1 MTDRLDPE
9 TVAAARGWKPPDTGA
24 HVLDRPALAGIA
36 GEWVAAVAPF
46 TEADPAGIL
55 VAYLVAAG
63 SMIGPTPHMTTGPRR
78 HGVNEYAVLVGPS
91 ATGRKGDAL
100 DAGTL
105 PARRADPDWHAER
118 VRSGFGSGEGVIR
131 HVQDVTADGEAQDRR
146 LLMRES
152 ELASVLAVAGRDG
165 STLSGILR
173 NAWDGAPLENHT
185 KGQTMR
191 ATGAHVSILA
201 CVTPE
206 ELRRKLT
213 ATELAN
219 GFANRFLYVSVRRR
233 RLLPRGGAIPEA
245 LTSEHAAALHDR
257 ADRARRPGPL
267 DFTPEGGALWD
278 HAYEHELSVERH
290 GMTGAVTS
298 RAEPHTL
305 RLAMLY
311 ALLDGATGIGREH
324 VESALS
330 LWRYCEQSAR
340 DVWGDALGDPT
351 ADAILDAV
359 REQGELT
366 RTAIRDMFS
375 RHRSGDYE
383 RALAELVA
391 AGRLAVRTVET
402 GGRPT
407 SLYSLARDRSDRS
420 DIRPAA

>member
-1 MTDRLDPE
+1 MTDRLTPE
-9 TVAAARGWKPPDTGA
+9 TVAAAHGWKPPDEGTRKLGA
-24 HVLDRPALAGIA
+24 PALAGIA
-36 GEWVAAVAPF
+36 GDWVAAVSPF

-63 SMIGPTPHMTTGPRR
+63 SMFGPTPHTTTGPRR
-78 HGVNEYAVLVGPS
+78 HCVNEYAALVGPT

-100 DAGTL
+100 DAGML
-105 PARRADPDWHAER
+105 PARHADPDWYAER

-131 HVQDVTADGEAQDRR
+131 HVQDATAEEAAQDRR

-165 STLSGILR
+165 STLSGIVR

-191 ATGAHVSILA
+191 ASGAHVSILA

-219 GFANRFLYVSVRRR
+219 GFANRFLYVSVRRS

-245 LTSEHAAALHDR
+245 LTSEHASALRER
-257 ADRARRPGPL
+257 ADRARKAGRL
-267 DFTPEGGALWD
+267 DFTTEGGALWD

-305 RLAMLY
+305 RLSMLY
-311 ALLDGATGIGREH
+311 ALLDGATAIGREH
-324 VESALS
+324 VESALA
-330 LWRYCEQSAR
+330 LWRYCEQSAH

-366 RTAIRDMFS
+366 RTAIRDLFS

-383 RALAELVA
+383 RALARLVA
-391 AGRLAVRTVET
+391 ADRLVTRTVET

-407 SLYSLARDRSDRS
+407 TTYSLPGDRSDRS
-420 DIRPAA
+420 DKRRAA

>member
-1 MTDRLDPE
+1 MTELDSE
-9 TVAAARGWKPPDTGA
+9 TVAVAHGWKPPNDGA
-24 HVLDRPALAGIA
+24 RRLDMAALAGIA
-36 GEWVAAVAPF
+36 GEWVAAVASF

-55 VAYLVAAG
+55 AAYLVAAG
-63 SMIGPTPHMTTGPRR
+63 SMIGPTPHTTTGPRR
-78 HGVNEYAVLVGPS
+78 HGVNEYAVLVGPTS
-91 ATGRKGDAL
+91 TGRKGDAL
-100 DAGTL
+100 DAGAL
-105 PARRADPDWHAER
+105 PARHADPDWYGER
-118 VRSGFGSGEGVIR
+118 VRSGFGSGEGLIR
-131 HVQDVTADGEAQDRR
+131 HVQDTSAEGEAQDRR

-173 NAWDGAPLENHT
+173 NAWDGVPLENHT

-201 CVTPE
+201 CITPD

-219 GFANRFLYVSVRRR
+219 GFANRFLYVSVRRS

-245 LTSEHAAALHDR
+245 LTSEHAATLRNR
-257 ADRARRPGPL
+257 ATSARKAGRL
-267 DFTPEGGALWD
+267 DFTPDGGKLWD
-278 HAYEHELSVERH
+278 RAYEHELSVERH

-298 RAEPHTL
+298 RAEAHAL
-305 RLAMLY
+305 RLSMLY
-311 ALLDGATGIGREH
+311 ALLDGARSIGREH
-324 VESALS
+324 VESALA

-340 DVWGDALGDPT
+340 DVWGEALGDPT

-359 REQGELT
+359 RESGELT

-375 RHRSGDYE
+375 RHGSGDYG
-383 RALAELVA
+383 RALVELVA
-391 AGRLAVRTVET
+391 AGRLTVRTVDT

-407 SLYSLARDRSDRS
+407 SVYSLPSDISDRS
-420 DIRPAA
+420 DERQAAA